1 MKRKIYSSLV
11 FTFMFAAVGLV
22 TVHAD
27 DSVSIPDTNTVA
39 TETSTASEVETS
51 TENSYNNITSTDNT
65 DNTLDINKSV
75 KVNKKIKL
83 QKSLNL
89 DSESVKD
96 MTFTADDSTVVKVS
110 KAGTVTGLKTG
121 STTVTVTSDTD
132 DSVYATVNL
141 DVKSSYT
148 ASQLRYMSSII
159 YSEACGEPYAGKK
172 AVGIVVA
179 NRMKSS
185 LFPNT
190 IKGVLYQSRQFTPAR
205 NGSLNRSLA
214 LYDSGRMDPDCIA
227 AAKEALN
234 GNKTVVYK
242 NSTINMTKTLF
253 FSRYIYRSKFR
264 IAHHMF
270 K

>member
-27 DSVSIPDTNTVA
+27 DSVSIPNTNTVA

-110 KAGTVTGLKTG
+110 KAGTVTVLRQVQQLLLLLLTQMIQYMPLLILMLRA
-121 STTVTVTSDTD
+121 VTQQVS
-132 DSVYATVNL
+132 
-141 DVKSSYT
+141 
-148 ASQLRYMSSII
+148 
-159 YSEACGEPYAGKK
+159 
-172 AVGIVVA
+172 
-179 NRMKSS
+179 
-185 LFPNT
+185 
-190 IKGVLYQSRQFTPAR
+190 
-205 NGSLNRSLA
+205 
-214 LYDSGRMDPDCIA
+214 
-227 AAKEALN
+227 
-234 GNKTVVYK
+234 
-242 NSTINMTKTLF
+242 
-253 FSRYIYRSKFR
+253 
-264 IAHHMF
+264 
-270 K
+270 

>member
-39 TETSTASEVETS
+39 IETSTASEVETS

-159 YSEACGEPYAGKK
+159 YSEA
-172 AVGIVVA
+172 
-179 NRMKSS
+179 
-185 LFPNT
+185 T
-190 IKGVLYQSRQFTPAR
+190 ICRKESRWYC
-205 NGSLNRSLA
+205 S
-214 LYDSGRMDPDCIA
+214 C
-227 AAKEALN
+227 
-234 GNKTVVYK
+234 
-242 NSTINMTKTLF
+242 
-253 FSRYIYRSKFR
+253 
-264 IAHHMF
+264 
-270 K
+270 

>member
-27 DSVSIPDTNTVA
+27 DSVSIPNTNTVA
-39 TETSTASEVETS
+39 TETSTASEVE
-51 TENSYNNITSTDNT
+51 TSTDNT

-190 IKGVLYQSRQFTPAR
+190 IKGVLYQRRQFTPAR

-234 GNKTVVYK
+234 GDKMVVYK
-242 NSTINMTKTLF
+242 NSSINMTKTLF

>member
-27 DSVSIPDTNTVA
+27 DSVSIPDTNT
-39 TETSTASEVETS
+39 ETS

-190 IKGVLYQSRQFTPAR
+190 IKGVLYQRRQFTPAR

-214 LYDSGRMDPDCIA
+214 LYDSGRMDSDCIA

-234 GNKTVVYK
+234 GDKTVVYK

>member
-27 DSVSIPDTNTVA
+27 DSVSIPNTNTVA

-65 DNTLDINKSV
+65 DNTLD

-190 IKGVLYQSRQFTPAR
+190 IKGVLYQRRQFTPAR

-234 GNKTVVYK
+234 GDKMVVYK
-242 NSTINMTKTLF
+242 NSSINMTKTLF

>member
-1 MKRKIYSSLV
+1 
-11 FTFMFAAVGLV
+11 
-22 TVHAD
+22 
-27 DSVSIPDTNTVA
+27 
-39 TETSTASEVETS
+39 
-51 TENSYNNITSTDNT
+51 
-65 DNTLDINKSV
+65 
-75 KVNKKIKL
+75 
-83 QKSLNL
+83 
-89 DSESVKD
+89 

-190 IKGVLYQSRQFTPAR
+190 IKGVLYQRRQFTPAR

-214 LYDSGRMDPDCIA
+214 LYDSGRMDSDCIA

-234 GNKTVVYK
+234 GDKTVVYK

>member
-96 MTFTADDSTVVKVS
+96 MTFTADDSTVVK
-110 KAGTVTGLKTG
+110 TG

-190 IKGVLYQSRQFTPAR
+190 IKGVLYQRRQFTPAR